1 MKSFSAVIYK
11 IGINPYVIPP
21 ASILKHL
28 FTEAGK
34 DKGPIPIKIYINEQP
49 FIQHLVKYSGKWR
62 LYLNGPM
69 RKAADADVGDKISVT
84 VEYDNAD
91 RTVPVPP
98 ALVSALKKNKKAKEV
113 FDSLIPS
120 RRKEISRYIASLKTE
135 ESINRNVEK
144 AIHFLLGKQ
153 RFVGRDKP

>member
-21 ASILKHL
+21 ASTLKYL

-34 DKGPIPIKIYINEQP
+34 EKGPIPIRIQINGQS

-69 RKAADADVGDKISVT
+69 RKAADADVGDKISIT
-84 VEYDNAD
+84 LEYDSAE
-91 RTVPVPP
+91 RTVPVPE
-98 ALVSALKKNKKAKEV
+98 ALINALKKNKKAKV
-113 FDSLIPS
+113 IFDSLIPS
-120 RRKEISRYIASLKTE
+120 RKKEISRYIASLKTE
-135 ESINRNVEK
+135 ESIGRNVEK
-144 AIHFLLGKQ
+144 AIQFLLGKQ
-153 RFVGRDKP
+153 RFIGRDKP